1 MRLEAD
7 GVVEAALVLDA
18 LDVQGADTDAV
29 AREADADV
37 ALRQL
42 LVLEERPDGVGERAF
57 VTHLAVDDDPGGE
70 RAAGKTE
77 QLVAAFGLGDD
88 CSSELRGADLQADD
102 LAALAGLALGRLL
115 RLALARAEASRRSRW
130 ILGRDVREI
139 GQGVRVG
146 DGLGRDGGRQKL
158 RVVGILGR
166 STAARSLEAAQ
177 VGLER
182 GGFECGGL
190 VRGVLRVPR
199 VLCGVG

>member
-42 LVLEERPDGVGERAF
+42 LVVEERPDGVGERAF

-77 QLVAAFGLGDD
+77 QLVAAVGLADD
-88 CSSELRGADLQADD
+88 RGSELRGADLQSDD
-102 LAALAGLALGRLL
+102 LAALAALALRRLL
-115 RLALARAEASRRSRW
+115 RLALARAEASGAAGGSSAATS
-130 ILGRDVREI
+130 GQI
-139 GQGVRVG
+139 GQGIRVG
-146 DGLGRDGGRQKL
+146 DGLGRDGGGQKSP
-158 RVVGILGR
+158 RRSASSVAATS
-166 STAARSLEAAQ
+166 STASGSKI
-177 VGLER
+177 GLER
-182 GGFECGGL
+182 GGL

-199 VLCGVG
+199 VLRGVG